1 MMERSKGDGHL
12 HCPIKELPIRVLC
25 IRSRTNGK
33 VKSVEL
39 ISCAI
44 LQGKG
49 KDREGEVKIERSL

>member
-1 MMERSKGDGHL
+1 
-12 HCPIKELPIRVLC
+12 
-25 IRSRTNGK
+25 